1 MTKIQVQGIHHL
13 TFVGSNREAIID
25 FYQGVLGMPLVFEQ
39 PNLDVPEENHLYFD
53 AGDGRL
59 ITFFVRPTRV
69 NDPTPNPQN
78 IGNLHHVAFNVSRAT
93 YTQVAARLK
102 ERGIENTGPIDRG
115 FMDSI
120 YFRDP
125 NGQLLEMACFKFAP
139 PEGYT
144 VADVLSTAHRLRV
157 ESGDYNISD
166 NHLAETATATLG
178 REIDYTLGENSGEVL
193 SQIDTALKRIEE
205 GTYGTCESCG
215 REIAAERLDAY
226 PWAPLCIH
234 RKRAAERR

>member
-1 MTKIQVQGIHHL
+1 MATLIWGKLCARIRPGACSHLSKGNPSMAKLQTQGVHHI
-13 TFVGSNREAIID
+13 TFVGSNRAATID

-39 PNLDVPEENHLYFD
+39 PNLDVPDEMHLYFD
-53 AGDGRL
+53 PGDGRL

-78 IGNLHHVAFNVSRAT
+78 IGNLHHIAYTVSRAT

-102 ERGIENTGPIDRG
+102 ERGIENTGNIDRG

-125 NGQLLEMACFKFAP
+125 NGQLLEMACFKFTP

-144 VADVLSTAHRLRV
+144 MADVLSTAHRLRV
-157 ESGDYNISD
+157 QAGNYAIADK
-166 NHLAETATATLG
+166 HLADA
-178 REIDYTLGENSGEVL
+178 
-193 SQIDTALKRIEE
+193 
-205 GTYGTCESCG
+205 
-215 REIAAERLDAY
+215 IAE
-226 PWAPLCIH
+226 
-234 RKRAAERR
+234 

>member
-1 MTKIQVQGIHHL
+1 MTRIQTQGIHHL
-13 TFVGSNREAIID
+13 TFVGSNRDAIVE

-69 NDPTPNPQN
+69 NDPTPNPQE
-78 IGNLHHVAFNVSRAT
+78 IGNLHHIAYTVSRAT

-102 ERGIENTGPIDRG
+102 ELGIENTGPIDRG

-125 NGQLLEMACFKFAP
+125 NGQLLEMACFKFVP
-139 PEGYT
+139 PKGFST
-144 VADVLSTAHRLRV
+144 ADVLSTAHRLRI
-157 ESGDYNISD
+157 ENGEYAITDK
-166 NHLAETATATLG
+166 HLADA
-178 REIDYTLGENSGEVL
+178 V
-193 SQIDTALKRIEE
+193 
-205 GTYGTCESCG
+205 
-215 REIAAERLDAY
+215 AELTEQRQPSSKLVRPA
-226 PWAPLCIH
+226 
-234 RKRAAERR
+234 